1 MNDSH
6 RRRIERLMRS
16 SAYASAYAAD
26 FPEGSKGA
34 QALTELKAAIAEA
47 ESHAVSRE
55 SSMNVL
61 QQATTGKRDT
71 RKAIRACL
79 RAISDTVYTI
89 ALDHPEIKG
98 SFIFRGAS
106 VSDRTLLA
114 TARSFAANAL
124 PLKAL
129 FAEYDLNAD
138 FFDQFNVSINNF
150 GQQLNKQTTG
160 KGERIAANASLEGA
174 LGRGE
179 VALERLDTAVRNKY
193 RNDPAKL
200 AAWESAHRIERAART
215 KRSGEAPP
223 PPKTS

>member
-6 RRRIERLMRS
+6 RRRIERLTRS
-16 SAYASAYAAD
+16 SAYASAYATD

-34 QALTELKAAIAEA
+34 QALAELKAAIAEA

-55 SSMNVL
+55 SSVNVL
-61 QQATTGKRDT
+61 QQATTGRRDA
-71 RKAIRACL
+71 REAIRACL
-79 RAISDTVYTI
+79 RAISDTAHTI
-89 ALDHPEIKG
+89 ALDHPELKG
-98 SFIFRGAS
+98 SFVFKGAS

-114 TARSFAANAL
+114 TAQAFAANVS
-124 PLKAL
+124 PIKAL
-129 FAEYDLNAD
+129 FAEYDLNAV
-138 FFDQFNVSINNF
+138 FFDQFNVNINNF

-179 VALERLDTAVRNKY
+179 AALERLDTAVRNKY

-200 AAWESAHRIERAART
+200 AAWESARRIERAART
-215 KRSGEAPP
+215 KRSGGAPP
-223 PPKTS
+223 TPKTS